1 MQLLNPG
8 TLSTLSMLFPDAKY
22 DVALV
27 QDAWQNKTFCN
38 TQLAK
43 KKSLLPN
50 SQSAESQQQLLPE
63 LQNESIC

>member
-1 MQLLNPG
+1 
-8 TLSTLSMLFPDAKY
+8 MLFPDAKY